1 MWFERDIHA
10 KIQVWLVTVNVI
22 FQWIT
27 SKLPRNLTKPISR
40 GFMKTGTRVQGKN
53 RQIIDTI
60 QPIDKRSALNEKIK
74 FRRFIKQTL
83 TQGVYHK

>member
-1 MWFERDIHA
+1 
-10 KIQVWLVTVNVI
+10 
-22 FQWIT
+22 
-27 SKLPRNLTKPISR
+27 
-40 GFMKTGTRVQGKN
+40 MKTGTRVQGKN

-60 QPIDKRSALNEKIK
+60 QPIDKRSVLDEKIK